1 MFITAQCPRL
11 RNDLYCVE
19 WDVKFYYTI
28 PYLGALV
35 IYAPLETANF
45 LPNCQKRSEF
55 YGSYSLRLYHLTYG
69 EYFKLLLTPWI
80 AQCHCYCHQK
90 MPGPPQTVV
99 VYNRR
104 VEMIVLA
111 VRSQRRQV
119 LLCFIVDIYRY

>member
-1 MFITAQCPRL
+1 MRPLKLQIFYQIVKSAPNSTAHIAS
-11 RNDLYCVE
+11 D
-19 WDVKFYYTI
+19 
-28 PYLGALV
+28 
-35 IYAPLETANF
+35 
-45 LPNCQKRSEF
+45 
-55 YGSYSLRLYHLTYG
+55 LYHLTYG